1 MNRPILRWLS
11 ATALSGLVAATLV
24 APMSA
29 ASAAPAPAAFCADGS
44 QPMVT
49 QDEAVAFPEGEP
61 VTGLTVVKGTQ
72 PVGFT
77 GEYVGH
83 VADALGKGV
92 DMLLFELSGA
102 GIDTGNPR
110 AGIWAGMSGSPVYAQ
125 DGRLIG
131 AVAYGLTG
139 DNLPIAGVTP
149 AEYMKQTGV
158 DRSAPARVALTR
170 SALSGASAAT
180 ERQLAGTS
188 LPKLKTRKVVAGG
201 AKGNALANR
210 TLKRVPGTS
219 ATARA
224 ARAGGFASV
233 AAPTVINDP
242 LVAGGN
248 VAIGYSTGDLFSGG
262 VGTVTAICGS
272 TVWAFGHAMDFAG
285 ETQLSIHN
293 ASAALIVPDS
303 TGTTGSFKQVSQVGQ
318 QIGTVNYDGYGA
330 LRGQIGRVS
339 GFPVTTNVLNAAG
352 KRIDT
357 YAGTVVNQD
366 MAPFAAAYAPAFAAV
381 DTLDNSGT
389 GTVRLVWRINY
400 TVRGGRAG
408 SLINTD
414 VYSAR
419 GGELGD
425 YLATGIG
432 NDVASLMGTDL
443 ADVTITSVTSH
454 LTLQSAKSVTY
465 RHAGAQRW
473 TGGKWV
479 WANGTTVKKGQTI
492 HVRPVYRQYV
502 NGRPQ
507 GTSVGTARAF
517 AISKTARGTVKV
529 TYAAKSQQV
538 PEGCEM
544 DEEGDIWC
552 DDEFGEEEEPRTFA
566 QLLKQLDALVP
577 STHGVVNVSW
587 KWKSKRAKGV
597 KEREGYSVAPGAIT
611 GTYTAGIRVR

>member
-1 MNRPILRWLS
+1 MNRSILRWLS
-11 ATALSGLVAATLV
+11 ATALSGVVAATLV
-24 APMSA
+24 APISA

-49 QDEAVAFPEGEP
+49 QAEAVQFAEGEP

-83 VADALGKGV
+83 VEDALGKGV

-102 GIDTGNPR
+102 GIDTGSPR

-131 AVAYGLTG
+131 AVAYGLNG

-158 DRSAPARVALTR
+158 DRSAPARVSLTR
-170 SALSGASAAT
+170 ASVSGVSAAT
-180 ERQLAGTS
+180 ERELAGTS
-188 LPKLKTRKVVAGG
+188 LPRLKTRKVVAGG
-201 AKGNALANR
+201 TKGNALANR

-219 ATARA
+219 ATAKA
-224 ARAGGFASV
+224 ARAGGFASI

-242 LVAGGN
+242 LVPGGN

-285 ETQLSIHN
+285 ATALSIHN

-318 QIGTVNYDGYGA
+318 QIGTIDYDGYGA

-339 GFPVTTNVLNAAG
+339 GFPVTTNVMNAAG
-352 KRIDT
+352 KRIGT

-381 DTLDNSGT
+381 DTLDNSGS
-389 GTVRLVWRINY
+389 GTVQLVWRINY
-400 TVRGGRAG
+400 TVRGGRSG
-408 SLINTD
+408 SLVNTD

-425 YLATGIG
+425 YLASGIG

-454 LTLQSAKSVTY
+454 LTLQSARSVAY
-465 RHAGAQRW
+465 RHVGAQRW
-473 TGGKWV
+473 NGKAWV
-479 WANGTTVKKGQTI
+479 WANRTTVKAGGRIT
-492 HVRPVYRQYV
+492 VRPVYRAYV
-502 NGRPQ
+502 DGRPQ
-507 GTSVGTARAF
+507 GTRAGTARSF
-517 AISKTARGTVKV
+517 TISKTARGTAKV
-529 TYAAKSQQV
+529 TYSAKSQQL

-544 DEEGDIWC
+544 DEDGDVWC
-552 DDEFGEEEEPRTFA
+552 DEEFGEEEEPRTFA
-566 QLLKQLDALVP
+566 QLVTQLDALVP
-577 STHGVVNVSW
+577 STQGLVNLTW

-597 KEREGYSVAPGAIT
+597 KEREGSTVAPGVVT